1 MTGSGIRIRGLF
13 ALLINTFCH
22 EQTPSIDAKIWTRNP
37 PIGHPHAD
45 QTSVFVVLVSWSD
58 AKKNYHFIIGHAHA
72 LLTSK
77 CPSRPPCAR
86 DRRNRK
92 GEDLYERKINAVQVF
107 RSADIINKTYIFV
120 SVYLKAEGYIELNA
134 SDRPFQTLIF
144 DDGGEVT
151 LIYLKHRFERS

>member
-1 MTGSGIRIRGLF
+1 MRKSGREIH
-13 ALLINTFCH
+13 LLDIYTL
-22 EQTPSIDAKIWTRNP
+22 TRP
-37 PIGHPHAD
+37 PFL
-45 QTSVFVVLVSWSD
+45 SSWCLGPMR
-58 AKKNYHFIIGHAHA
+58 KKNYHFIIGHAHA

-144 DDGGEVT
+144 DDGAKSR
-151 LIYLKHRFERS
+151 LYI